1 MLSTKRTYLRPLESS
16 DFELLLEMYL
26 EPDSNK
32 YIAPLKDRS
41 PEFYL
46 NFLRKKLEQNQR
58 ELGFWVAV
66 EKTSKQIIGTVNLN
80 TYAPLAIK
88 HIGCHLR
95 TAFWGKSYA
104 SELLSAMVKYGFEER
119 DLPCIHGVFEREN
132 LASRR
137 LMKKLGFSFKC
148 NENVN
153 AVDLEV
159 HQLSYH
165 SYKSKKAILK

>member
-46 NFLRKKLEQNQR
+46 NFLRKKLEQNQK

-66 EKTSKQIIGTVNLN
+66 AKTSKQIIGTVNLN

-95 TAFWGKSYA
+95 TPFWGKSYA
-104 SELLSAMVKYGFEER
+104 TELLSAMIKYGFEER
-119 DLPCIHGVFEREN
+119 KLSCIHGVFEKEN
-132 LASRR
+132 QASRS
-137 LMKKLGFSFKC
+137 LMNKLGFVFDRF
-148 NENVN
+148 ELVN
-153 AVDLEV
+153 AVQLEV
-159 HQLSYH
+159 FKLS
-165 SYKSKKAILK
+165 KEQFRAR

>member
-1 MLSTKRTYLRPLESS
+1 MLSTKRAYLRPLESS

-46 NFLRKKLEQNQR
+46 IFLQTKQQQNQK
-58 ELGFWVAV
+58 EMGFWVAV
-66 EKTSKQIIGTVNLN
+66 EKASDQIIGTVNLN
-80 TYAPLAIK
+80 TYAPLAIT

-95 TAFWGKSYA
+95 SAFWGKSYA
-104 SELLSAMVKYGFEER
+104 TELLSTMIKYGFEER
-119 DLPCIHGVFEREN
+119 DLPCIHGVFERDN

-137 LMKKLGFSFKC
+137 LMKKLGFSFYRKEFV
-148 NENVN
+148 NEVP
-153 AVDLEV
+153 LEV
-159 HQLSYH
+159 YRLTIDEYQS
-165 SYKSKKAILK
+165 S

>member
-1 MLSTKRTYLRPLESS
+1 MLSTKRAYIRPLKSS

-32 YIAPLKDRS
+32 YIAPLKDQS

-46 NFLRKKLEQNQR
+46 NFLQTKRQQNQK
-58 ELGFWVAV
+58 EMGFWVAV

-95 TAFWGKSYA
+95 IAFWGKSYA
-104 SELLSAMVKYGFEER
+104 SELLSAMIKYGFEER
-119 DLPCIHGVFEREN
+119 DLPRIHGVLEREN

-137 LMKKLGFSFKC
+137 LMNKLGFSFYRK
-148 NENVN
+148 EIVN
-153 AVDLEV
+153 DVQLEV
-159 HQLSYH
+159 HKLDIDEYP
-165 SYKSKKAILK
+165 LK